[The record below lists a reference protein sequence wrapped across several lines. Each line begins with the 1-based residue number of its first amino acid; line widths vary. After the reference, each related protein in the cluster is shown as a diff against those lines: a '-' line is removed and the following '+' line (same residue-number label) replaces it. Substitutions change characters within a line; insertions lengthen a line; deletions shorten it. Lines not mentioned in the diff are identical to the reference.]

1 MPWLDDVLFYLPEA
15 FQGYQ
20 LTLDQFLSAGGWVM
34 QIIAL
39 LCLLLFSLLVERYW
53 YRYHHLFADVLK
65 ARLKNSSIS
74 TTLLHTQASGWFA
87 EQQLFHE
94 AIEHAL
100 QGENFEKV
108 IFNTASSNKEVI
120 ALTRFLPKKI
130 KCYGIIH
137 NLRKLNQSASQRTIS
152 KRITDYYVLNDFL
165 IDSATLKNK
174 KIKLHSFYPIFFPE
188 YTTPETIKKISEF
201 WVCIPGELNYKRRD
215 YTIILEAL
223 SKLEEMNNLKII
235 LLGKMDLEKTDTKS
249 FLSQVKEMG
258 LENYFMTFDCFID
271 NSVFHEYIKKS
282 DYIMAPVSL
291 GEQNYLEYKI
301 TGAYNLAFA
310 YKKPLI
316 CPEELSIIPDLNATS
331 HFYKNAGVLS
341 QLLKNINS
349 GTLSRKKIYDD
360 SKWNFETQQEKYLK
374 LLET

>member
-1 MPWLDDVLFYLPEA
+1 M
-15 FQGYQ
+15 
-20 LTLDQFLSAGGWVM
+20 
-34 QIIAL
+34 
-39 LCLLLFSLLVERYW
+39 LV
-53 YRYHHLFADVLK
+53 FV
-65 ARLKNSSIS
+65 
-74 TTLLHTQASGWFA
+74 LLHCNRC
-87 EQQLFHE
+87 
-94 AIEHAL
+94 AL
-100 QGENFEKV
+100 H
-108 IFNTASSNKEVI
+108 
-120 ALTRFLPKKI
+120 R
-130 KCYGIIH
+130 
-137 NLRKLNQSASQRTIS
+137 
-152 KRITDYYVLNDFL
+152 
-165 IDSATLKNK
+165 
-174 KIKLHSFYPIFFPE
+174 
-188 YTTPETIKKISEF
+188 
-201 WVCIPGELNYKRRD
+201 
-215 YTIILEAL
+215 
-223 SKLEEMNNLKII
+223 MNNLKII

>member
-1 MPWLDDVLFYLPEA
+1 MELTSYHEECLYSQIQFLIKGNYD
-15 FQGYQ
+15 
-20 LTLDQFLSAGGWVM
+20 LTLILNPKNNSNIDFYGVPKKN
-34 QIIAL
+34 II
-39 LCLLLFSLLVERYW
+39 LFDPRSSSFILKRISNWISL
-53 YRYHHLFADVLK
+53 YRFIV
-65 ARLKNSSIS
+65 KN
-74 TTLLHTQASGWFA
+74 
-87 EQQLFHE
+87 
-94 AIEHAL
+94 
-100 QGENFEKV
+100 NFEKV